1 MTSENPSTPAF
12 TDAAR
17 RSTGSFELVLGPVLM
32 ALVGLMLDRWLGTA
46 PLFILLLTVWGAAGA
61 FVSLYFRYR
70 EQIRSTAA
78 QPAARPAAQSGGE
91 PR

>member
-32 ALVGLMLDRWLGTA
+32 ALVGLVLDRWLGTA
-46 PLFILLLTVWGAAGA
+46 PLFILLFTVWGAVGA

-70 EQIRSTAA
+70 EQIRTTAA
-78 QPAARPAAQSGGE
+78 QPTSRPGGE
-91 PR
+91 TR

>member
-32 ALVGLMLDRWLGTA
+32 ALLGLLLDRWLGTA
-46 PLFILLLTVWGAAGA
+46 PLFILLLTVWGAVGA

-78 QPAARPAAQSGGE
+78 QPHPQSGGE

>member
-32 ALVGLMLDRWLGTA
+32 ALVGLLVDRWLGTA
-46 PLFILLLTVWGAAGA
+46 PLFILLFTAWGAVGA
-61 FVSLYFRYR
+61 FVSIYYRYR
-70 EQIRSTAA
+70 EQVRSTAVQPVA
-78 QPAARPAAQSGGE
+78 QPGGE